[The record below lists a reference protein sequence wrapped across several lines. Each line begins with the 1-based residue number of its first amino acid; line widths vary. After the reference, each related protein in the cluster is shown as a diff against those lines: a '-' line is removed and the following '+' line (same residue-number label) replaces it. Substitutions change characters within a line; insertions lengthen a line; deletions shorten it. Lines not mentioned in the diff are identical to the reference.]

1 MALNLNYYYGSESE
15 QYSFYRIPKLLFTE
29 PAYGTLAA
37 ESKVLY
43 GLMLDRMSLSIRNN
57 WLDSL
62 GRVYIFFTVE
72 DALDV
77 LHLGRNKVMRLFK
90 ELEEIGLIDR
100 KRQGLGKPSRI
111 YVKNFIL
118 PETMKST
125 EKPVLSDCEDIKEP
139 LVTASEMNIYLDSA
153 DTDLGKPDSGKSRG
167 LELGLQEVSNQNF
180 KKFEIGTSGG
190 FKSGLQE
197 VSKSN
202 PNKTEYN
209 NTYLNDT
216 DLSIP
221 PLTPPS
227 PEPAPQTRRRRKR
240 DEDKMEQMEI
250 YREIIRENIEY
261 DILLDAYKTEASLID
276 GYVNL
281 MVDVYISG
289 GGTVRIN
296 RQDMS
301 TEVVKSRFLKLN
313 REHIEYVLD
322 CMKKNTTKIGNIR
335 SYMLSALYNAPVT
348 VDQYFSS
355 WVSHDAAQGYA
366 VG

>member
-57 WLDSL
+57 WVDSL
-62 GRVYIFFTVE
+62 GRVYIYFTLE
-72 DALDV
+72 DALEM
-77 LHLGRNKVMRLFK
+77 LHLGRNKVIRLFK
-90 ELEEIGLIDR
+90 ELEDIGLIDR
-100 KRQGLGKPSRI
+100 KKQGQGKPTLI

-118 PETMKST
+118 PQTEPQMQEPVYATE
-125 EKPVLSDCEDIKEP
+125 EKPAAAGKATRPGLSKQAP
-139 LVTASEMNIYLDSA
+139 LKSQ
-153 DTDLGKPDSGKSRG
+153 SGKSALPESGSLDVSNREVQRFQIQTSG
-167 LELGLQEVSNQNF
+167 GFKTGLQEVSN
-180 KKFEIGTSGG
+180 
-190 FKSGLQE
+190 
-197 VSKSN
+197 SN
-202 PNKTEYN
+202 PNNTEYN

-281 MVDVYISG
+281 MVDVCISG

-348 VDQYFSS
+348 VNQYFSS
-355 WVSHDAAQGYA
+355 WVNHDAAQGYA
-366 VG
+366 AG